1 MPDMLGGHAG
11 PRMGRK
17 TSGGRAVTNGYMGD
31 LARRAGVSPAQ
42 GLGVILPR
50 KNSRSMA
57 CVVC

>member
-1 MPDMLGGHAG
+1 MPGMLGGHAG

-57 CVVC
+57 